1 MKSLNG
7 KIVFLTGAGSGIG
20 RALALQ
26 LANEGAISVLAD
38 ISATNL
44 SETLTLVQAQG
55 GQASTQLLDIRDEAG
70 FQVAADACIARHG
83 KVDVLINNA
92 GVLSRNVSFLEMD
105 VAHQRFVFD
114 VNFWGM
120 VNGCRAFIPHLA
132 ARQEAAVVNVA
143 SSLAVC
149 GAPFHSAYCASKA
162 AVLAY
167 SEVMRVEL
175 ARSSIVLTVVLP
187 GAAKTNLGANV
198 ATVSNEEA
206 EKTARNFNRF
216 ATTTPR
222 TVASRTIDG
231 IKRGKARVKT
241 GADGKLSVLLGQMFP
256 VAAHRMMGWAYRKV
270 GDPTQYAFLD
280 GLARHADR

>member
-26 LANEGAISVLAD
+26 LATEGAITMLAD
-38 ISATNL
+38 ISEPAL
-44 SETLTLVQAQG
+44 AETLSMIEARG
-55 GQASTQLLDIRDEAG
+55 GRSSIYVLDIRDEQA
-70 FQVAADACIARHG
+70 FQMAAERCIELHG
-83 KVDVLINNA
+83 CVDVLINNA

-105 VAHQRFVFD
+105 VAHQRFVLD

-120 VNGCRAFIPHLA
+120 VNGCRAFVPLLA
-132 ARQEAAVVNVA
+132 IRPQAALVNLA

-167 SEVMRVEL
+167 SEIMRVEL
-175 ARSSIVLTVVLP
+175 ARSPIRITAVLP

-198 ATVSNEEA
+198 ASTSLEES
-206 EKTARNFNRF
+206 EKTSKNFDRF
-216 ATTTPR
+216 ATTTPEA
-222 TVASRTIDG
+222 VARQIIRG

-241 GADGKLSVLLGQMFP
+241 GADGKALVLLGQLLP
-256 VAAHRMMGWAYRKV
+256 VTAHRLMGWTYRKI
-270 GDPTQYAFLD
+270 GDPAQFAYID
-280 GLARHADR
+280 GLAQGRHG

>member
-26 LANEGAISVLAD
+26 LAKEGAIAVLAD
-38 ISATNL
+38 ISKANL
-44 SETLTLVQAQG
+44 AETLALVQAQG
-55 GQASTQLLDIRDEAG
+55 GQASIQLLDIRDEQA
-70 FQVAADACIARHG
+70 FHAAADACIALHG

-105 VAHQRFVFD
+105 IAHQRFVFD
-114 VNFWGM
+114 VNFWGA
-120 VNGCRAFIPHLA
+120 VNGCRAFVPHLA
-132 ARQEAAVVNVA
+132 MRQEAAVVNVS

-162 AVLAY
+162 AILAY

-175 ARSSIVLTVVLP
+175 AGSNIALTVVLP

-198 ATVSNEEA
+198 SAVSHEEA
-206 EKTARNFNRF
+206 EKTAKNFNRF
-216 ATTTPR
+216 ATTTPE
-222 TVASRTIDG
+222 TVARRTIAG

-241 GADGKLSVLLGQMFP
+241 GIDGKFTVFLGQLFP
-256 VAAHRMMGWAYRKV
+256 VTAHRLMGWAYRKV
-270 GDPTQYAFLD
+270 GDPAQYAFID
-280 GLARHADR
+280 GLARNADR